1 MILTMKNFFIFYFLV
16 VFYTLNAQN
25 VKLNGVWILDKIFYK
40 NGNPLEINHTMYST
54 FMEYEFINNK
64 MKVSISKYS
73 DGNVFDVII
82 SDKKISNYY
91 RVINYE
97 FINDQLMLN
106 DEGDEKVMIFIRKD
120 KFIEAYPEF
129 AMSKLLYKDKEVY
142 VPNYFNEPR
151 FNYVGD
157 LYDFLRK
164 KTPTLS
170 NRYFVGDLVFKFILT
185 KDSKIEDI
193 EINNTISKKLENELR
208 ESLNQAEKL
217 YKNDTGKDLLIIKS
231 YRYLK
236 FSEKSN
242 NLEKKIQELIRNGN
256 KFYEENDFENSI
268 IAYNEAIEL
277 NIDNENDI
285 NNINFYHVYI
295 KLGISYLAQNDA
307 ELACE
312 CFEEIGTKTN
322 FDVRNYIINFCE

>member
-1 MILTMKNFFIFYFLV
+1 MKNFFILYFLV
-16 VFYTLNAQN
+16 FFNFLTAQN
-25 VKLNGVWILDKIFYK
+25 VKLNGTWILDKIFYK
-40 NGNPLEINHTMYST
+40 NGNPLEINHEMYSK
-54 FMEYEFINNK
+54 FLEYEFINNK
-64 MKVSISKYS
+64 MKVSIDKYS
-73 DGNVFDVII
+73 DGNVFDVTI

-106 DEGDEKVMIFIRKD
+106 DEGDEKIMIFIRKD
-120 KFIEAYPEF
+120 KFIDAYPEF
-129 AMSKLLYKDKEVY
+129 AMSKLSYKDKEVY
-142 VPNYFNEPR
+142 VPNYFSEPR

-170 NRYFVGDLVFKFILT
+170 GRYFVGDLLFKFILT

-193 EINNTISKKLENELR
+193 EIINTISKKLENELR

-217 YKNDTGKDLLIIKS
+217 YKNDTGKDLLIVKS
-231 YRYLK
+231 YKYFILSAK
-236 FSEKSN
+236 QNK
-242 NLEKKIQELIRNGN
+242 LETKIQELIKNGN
-256 KFYEENDFENSI
+256 KFYKQNDFENSI

-277 NIDNENDI
+277 NIDNENE
-285 NNINFYHVYI
+285 NSNINFYDVYI
-295 KLGISYLAQNDA
+295 KLGISYLAKNDT

-322 FDVRNYIINFCE
+322 FDVRNFIINFCE